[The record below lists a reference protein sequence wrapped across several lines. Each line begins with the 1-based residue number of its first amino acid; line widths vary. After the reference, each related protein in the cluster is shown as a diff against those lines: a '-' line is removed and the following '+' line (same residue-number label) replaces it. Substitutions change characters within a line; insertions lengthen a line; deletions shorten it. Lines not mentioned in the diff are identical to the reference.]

1 MCARHS
7 VELSLDLKS
16 SSILPIQFHVG
27 YRSYYVVIA
36 VAVDYLLIW
45 LVIMYSKCRIIKKNV
60 MLHAALFVLFTFA
73 AFALWMNRNTSR

>member
-36 VAVDYLLIW
+36 VAVDYLLI
-45 LVIMYSKCRIIKKNV
+45 
-60 MLHAALFVLFTFA
+60 
-73 AFALWMNRNTSR
+73 